1 METRPDNQQ
10 GVQPMQVVAVIAGWA
25 TDIVG
30 TQVFGFI
37 LGMILMLGAG
47 LSGGELD
54 VEALA
59 ESTGFLLFL
68 LPCGLAFTVL
78 GGGVAGVVARRDPV
92 WHALAAGI
100 LSLLTS
106 ILMLLGGH
114 EQPFWFTVTGIVL
127 TLPAA
132 LLGGFLAG
140 LINRTFNRA

>member
-1 METRPDNQQ
+1 METQPDNQ
-10 GVQPMQVVAVIAGWA
+10 GVQPMQVVAVVAGWA
-25 TDIVG
+25 TDIVS
-30 TQVFGFI
+30 TQVFGVA
-37 LGMILMLGAG
+37 LGLLLGLIAA
-47 LSGGELD
+47 LNSDVLD
-54 VEALA
+54 IEALA

-78 GGGVAGVVARRDPV
+78 GGGIAGVVARRDPV

-132 LLGGFLAG
+132 LLGGFFAG
-140 LINRTFNRA
+140 LINRKFNRA